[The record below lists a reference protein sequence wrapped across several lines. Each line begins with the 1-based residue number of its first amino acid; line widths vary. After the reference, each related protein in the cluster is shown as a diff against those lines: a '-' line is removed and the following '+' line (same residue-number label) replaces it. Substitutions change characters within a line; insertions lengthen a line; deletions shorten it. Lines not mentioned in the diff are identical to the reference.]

1 MRKVFYLCFYSD
13 PEYMDKLVIFPSA
26 LSKIEY
32 VAESLKKC
40 GYHTNVVSMATSL
53 KGRFEGRKKQIDE
66 QETHTYLSSIKT
78 KFAVINKALVIVRWM
93 QILCFL
99 LKNVKKDDKVVIY
112 HSLYHRYWLHWYK
125 KLFRK
130 DFVLQIEDVYT
141 SVHQEIAHA
150 KRAEWNLFSLTDKH
164 ICVNDL
170 LREQL
175 NSRYSVVSYG
185 SYKLPKQVSV
195 EKGEKI
201 RLVYAGVIEQHRN
214 AAFFAV
220 RAVEFLP
227 ENYELH
233 ILGFGT
239 QEDISALYALI
250 DKINQTKEKKQ
261 VFYHGKKSGEEY
273 TTFLQSCD
281 VGLSTHV
288 YQKEDLESADHT
300 FPSKVL
306 VYMANGLR
314 VVAQRLDVL
323 KESAIGELIS
333 FYHVPEPET
342 LAEAIMQVDLSQE
355 YDSRKVISSLDKRF
369 IQDVK
374 TLLERS

>member
-13 PEYMDKLVIFPSA
+13 PEYMDRLVIFPSA

-32 VAESLKKC
+32 VVESLKKC
-40 GYHTNVVSMATSL
+40 GYQTNVVSVATSL
-53 KGRFEGRKKQIDE
+53 KGRFKGRKKQIDE
-66 QETHTYLSSIKT
+66 QETHTYLSAIKT
-78 KFAVINKALVIVRWM
+78 KFAAINKVLAIVRWI

-130 DFVLQIEDVYT
+130 DFILQIEDVYT
-141 SVHQEIAHA
+141 SVHREIAHA
-150 KRAEWNLFSLTDKH
+150 KNAEWNLFSLTDKH
-164 ICVNDL
+164 ICVNDFL
-170 LREQL
+170 KEQL
-175 NSRYSVVSYG
+175 NSRYAVVSYG
-185 SYKLPKQVSV
+185 SYKLPKRIPI

-201 RLVYAGVIEQHRN
+201 RLVYAGVIEQLRN

-220 RAVEFLP
+220 KAMEFLP
-227 ENYELH
+227 ESYELH

-239 QEDISALYALI
+239 QEDIGALHSLI
-250 DKINQTKEKKQ
+250 DKINETKDKKQ
-261 VFYHGKKSGEEY
+261 VFYHGEKRGEEY
-273 TTFLQSCD
+273 TAFLQSCD
-281 VGLSTHV
+281 IGLSTHV

-314 VVAQRLDVL
+314 VVAQDLDVL
-323 KESAIGELIS
+323 KESAIGELMS
-333 FYHVPEPET
+333 FYHVPEPEM
-342 LAEAIMQVDLSQE
+342 LAKVIMQVDLHDA
-355 YDSRKVISSLDKRF
+355 YDSRKKIEQLNQQFCSDLKA
-369 IQDVK
+369 
-374 TLLERS
+374 LLEEI